1 MKHHFCTY
9 FDSYYLTRGL
19 ALYESL
25 VRNCPDF
32 QLWILCLDDG
42 TWQILSRLGLAKTRL
57 IRLEELERRFPELL
71 AAKAN
76 RNRLEYYYTC
86 TPALP
91 AFVLDAAADL
101 DRVTY
106 LDADMW
112 FFADPQGIFD
122 ELGSS
127 SISIVPHRYSELAKR
142 LETKSGVFN
151 VSWITFRR
159 DAEAA
164 RCLDK
169 WKSQCIEWCYDRAE
183 DGLNADQKYLDAWPS
198 TYSNLFIIEHPGAGC
213 APWNIANY
221 RITEE
226 RGSVRLDGKPLYFY
240 HFHGL
245 TRLSETIYDPV
256 LSHFDTPIT
265 SASRHLIYVPYIAA
279 LCALQKML
287 AEADGEHHPLG
298 NIRQQLYSQAGGEK
312 DGKTGFL
319 ASLRRGLHISRGVLE
334 RKHLFIPSL
343 GRLVEEMEPMLGK
356 SIPGIASI
364 SSRR

>member
-25 VRNCPDF
+25 VRHCPEF
-32 QLWILCLDDG
+32 QLWILCLDEG
-42 TWQILSRLGLAKTRL
+42 ASQILSRLKLPHARL
-57 IRLEELERRFPELL
+57 IRLEELEARFPELL
-71 AAKAN
+71 SAKAG

-91 AFVLDAAADL
+91 AFVLDASAEV
-101 DRVTY
+101 DRITY

-127 SISIVPHRYSELAKR
+127 SIGIVPHRYSEKARR
-142 LETKSGVFN
+142 LEAKSGVFN

-164 RCLDK
+164 RCLET
-169 WKSQCIEWCYDRAE
+169 WKSQCIEWCYDRPE

-198 TYSNLFIIEHPGAGC
+198 SYSNLHIIEHPGAGC

-221 RITEE
+221 QVAKNGAAVE
-226 RGSVRLDGKPLYFY
+226 LDGRPLYFY

-245 TRLSETIYDPV
+245 ARVSDTIYDPV
-256 LSHFDTPIT
+256 LSHFDAPVTKQT
-265 SASRHLIYVPYIAA
+265 RDLIYIPYIAA
-279 LCALQKML
+279 LYALQTML
-287 AEADGEHHPLG
+287 SEADGENHPLG
-298 NIRQQLYSQAGGEK
+298 NIRKELYSQPPSETANKPVAVFRKAAHIARCIVAG
-312 DGKTGFL
+312 
-319 ASLRRGLHISRGVLE
+319 R
-334 RKHLFIPSL
+334 HLFIPSL
-343 GRLVEEMEPMLGK
+343 PRLAKDMEPSL
-356 SIPGIASI
+356 SHTIPGLGATAG
-364 SSRR
+364 RR